1 VSSQLVSSSGLQ
13 ALTQLYQP
21 TQQVPTA
28 PPINTQF
35 LQVLQESSEKEGD
48 SQLLYQNLYTTVLLH
63 TILLPPPPSSSSS
76 SSDPLQLVK
85 PHLNQAFPAT
95 NDALWK
101 SLQLNQHLT
110 RSLAKIAHSKPHKEV
125 LESLVSVLHDRLA
138 HVPEEIATTLPSML
152 QAFGIGIGSDTI
164 NNNDNSIAMQNSMD
178 SLALSVVSS
187 LAAVVQQ
194 ASARRRL
201 WHEVQSAMLPCLS
214 RAFDRILLLLNSN
227 KDDNNNI
234 DDELVYQASLACR
247 LLYFYALEAPPI
259 AKKKGSLNT
268 TLVKSDVWRPA
279 VLLFTKYQGIS
290 HITANSNSIVA
301 LSSALNYALLL
312 CSASSQPLL
321 DWAMAVPGFSTSFID
336 GVDDERSTITSP
348 CGGGDFINALW
359 ECIINKSDASL
370 VNLIEYST
378 ASSIPDG
385 LLEVCAGLQLM
396 VDLSKASS
404 SGSRT
409 WSEKTRDKMKELK
422 EKIVGSSKSY
432 SISGNEEGGG
442 REEKHHEEEV
452 TAELTKLK
460 LTAEQQAG
468 VLEERRARKLHSV
481 SLVLVKS
488 LLETGHH
495 QGDGGAYSSKA
506 D

>member
-1 VSSQLVSSSGLQ
+1 M
-13 ALTQLYQP
+13 
-21 TQQVPTA
+21 
-28 PPINTQF
+28 
-35 LQVLQESSEKEGD
+35 
-48 SQLLYQNLYTTVLLH
+48 
-63 TILLPPPPSSSSS
+63 
-76 SSDPLQLVK
+76 
-85 PHLNQAFPAT
+85 
-95 NDALWK
+95 
-101 SLQLNQHLT
+101 
-110 RSLAKIAHSKPHKEV
+110 
-125 LESLVSVLHDRLA
+125 LHDRLA

-152 QAFGIGIGSDTI
+152 QAFGIGIRSDTTNNI
-164 NNNDNSIAMQNSMD
+164 TNNNNGTAMQDSMD
-178 SLALSVVSS
+178 SLALAVTSS

-201 WHEVQSAMLPCLS
+201 WHEVQSAMLPCMS

-227 KDDNNNI
+227 NDDDN
-234 DDELVYQASLACR
+234 DDELVYQASLASR

-279 VLLFTKYQGIS
+279 VLLFTKYQGK
-290 HITANSNSIVA
+290 HNITTNSSSIVA

-336 GVDDERSTITSP
+336 GDDDESSTITSRS
-348 CGGGDFINALW
+348 GGGDFINALW

-396 VDLSKASS
+396 VDLSKAGS
-404 SGSRT
+404 SGSIT

-442 REEKHHEEEV
+442 REQKHDEEEV
-452 TAELTKLK
+452 TAELMKLK

-468 VLEERRARKLHSV
+468 VLEERKARKLHSV
-481 SLVLVKS
+481 GLVLVKS
-488 LLETGHH
+488 LLEPGHHH
-495 QGDGGAYSSKA
+495 QGDGGYSSKA

>member
-1 VSSQLVSSSGLQ
+1 MVSSSDLQ
-13 ALTQLYQP
+13 ALTQLYQS
-21 TQQVPTA
+21 TQQDPTA

-35 LQVLQESSEKEGD
+35 LQILQESSEKEGG
-48 SQLLYQNLYTTVLLH
+48 SQQLYQNLYTTVVLH
-63 TILLPPPPSSSSS
+63 TILLPPPSSSSS
-76 SSDPLQLVK
+76 SSSDPFQLVK

-101 SLQLNQHLT
+101 SLQLNKHLT
-110 RSLAKIAHSKPHKEV
+110 HSIAKIAHSKAHKEV
-125 LESLVSVLHDRLA
+125 LAGLVSVLHDRLA

-152 QAFGIGIGSDTI
+152 QAFGIGIRSDTTNNI
-164 NNNDNSIAMQNSMD
+164 TNNNNGTAMQDSMD
-178 SLALSVVSS
+178 SLALAVTSS

-201 WHEVQSAMLPCLS
+201 WHEVQSAMLPCMS

-227 KDDNNNI
+227 NDDDN
-234 DDELVYQASLACR
+234 DDELVYQASLASR

-279 VLLFTKYQGIS
+279 VLLFTKYQGK
-290 HITANSNSIVA
+290 HNITTNSSSIVA

-336 GVDDERSTITSP
+336 GDDDESSTITSRS
-348 CGGGDFINALW
+348 GGGDFINALW

-396 VDLSKASS
+396 VDLSKAGS
-404 SGSRT
+404 SGSIT

-442 REEKHHEEEV
+442 REQKHDEEEV
-452 TAELTKLK
+452 TAELMKLK

-468 VLEERRARKLHSV
+468 VLEERKARKLHSV
-481 SLVLVKS
+481 GLVLVKS
-488 LLETGHH
+488 LLEPGHHH
-495 QGDGGAYSSKA
+495 QGDGGYSSKA